1 MDKAESEAVIYTI
14 GYEGTQIEQFTE
26 ELVNNNVFAL
36 IDVRKNAI
44 SRKKGFSKTR
54 LSDKMNAVGIEYIHM
69 PELGI
74 PSSLRKGLDVSRP
87 ETYADLFDYYD
98 ESILTQA
105 DDSIFRIMK
114 LAKEKGN
121 VAITCFESD
130 YRFCH
135 RSRIIEKILSNDETQ
150 TTVRHI

>member
-1 MDKAESEAVIYTI
+1 MDENAARTVIFTI

-26 ELVNNNVFAL
+26 ELISNKVHAL

-44 SRKKGFSKTR
+44 SRKKGFSKKR
-54 LSDKMNAVGIEYIHM
+54 LSEKMTAVGIEYIHM

-87 ETYADLFDYYD
+87 ETYADLFNYYD
-98 ESILTQA
+98 ESILPQA
-105 DDSIFRIMK
+105 ADSVFRIMK
-114 LAKEKGN
+114 LAKEKGS
-121 VAITCFESD
+121 VALTCFESD

-135 RSRIIEKILSNDETQ
+135 RSRIIRKILSNNGSQ
-150 TTVRHI
+150 TSVRHI